1 MRTRYFITAA
11 AACLLA
17 ACSGAQNSQAP
28 TSSEVPA
35 TSEVTSPQAVEP
47 QPAPPATRPPEK
59 AASAPV
65 RETVRATPEPVP
77 PPETLI
83 GMAPN
88 AVDERLGAPD
98 LVRLDGPAE
107 IRLYRNAE
115 TSCTF
120 HVFLYVDNAAA
131 LTKSVEHYEARN
143 QSGRLEG
150 AGLADC
156 YRALVRPG
164 AIS

>member
-1 MRTRYFITAA
+1 MRTRYFMTAA
-11 AACLLA
+11 ATCLLA
-17 ACSGAQNSQAP
+17 ACSGAQNSSAP
-28 TSSEVPA
+28 TSAEIPA
-35 TSEVTSPQAVEP
+35 ALEATPPQAVEP
-47 QPAPPATRPPEK
+47 QPTPLQTRPPEK
-59 AASAPV
+59 APPAPV
-65 RETVRATPEPVP
+65 REAVRPAPKPIP

-83 GMAPN
+83 GMAPS
-88 AVDERLGAPD
+88 AVDKRLGEPD

-107 IRLYRNAE
+107 IRLYRNSE
-115 TSCTF
+115 TACTF

-131 LTKSVEHYEARN
+131 RTKSVEHYEARN

-156 YRALVRPG
+156 YRALVGPS